1 MVSKAAWGRG
11 CVCVHIR
18 VYKRTCLENSTKFS
32 NIVLCCVKLNGLIR
46 IFLQEIKL
54 LTIAEL
60 YAYQEDSIFLLNNPT
75 VEKNLLHFMNQILQ

>member
-1 MVSKAAWGRG
+1 M
-11 CVCVHIR
+11 
-18 VYKRTCLENSTKFS
+18 
-32 NIVLCCVKLNGLIR
+32 R

-60 YAYQEDSIFLLNNPT
+60 YAYQEDSMFLLNNPT